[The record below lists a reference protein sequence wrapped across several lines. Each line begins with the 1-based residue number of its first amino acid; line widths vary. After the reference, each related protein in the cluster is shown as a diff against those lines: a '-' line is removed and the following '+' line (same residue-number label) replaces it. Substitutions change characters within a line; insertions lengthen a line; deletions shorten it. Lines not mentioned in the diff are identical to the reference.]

1 MRNAT
6 REGKRNDTRY
16 DKNETAFIRITYVRI
31 LDSLGY
37 SSSRTV
43 YSTYRHTYSSKW
55 YCTVAVARATVCTY
69 VLQTVQHHFKSL
81 KTYST
86 KIFLMNKNEANN
98 PSLIL
103 LHTSLCAVVSTI
115 ADSHPEAEGHL
126 GKNKGTR
133 T

>member
-1 MRNAT
+1 MKWRFAGLAVLTFGTIVARHRVINQGVE
-6 REGKRNDTRY
+6 R
-16 DKNETAFIRITYVRI
+16 
-31 LDSLGY
+31 
-37 SSSRTV
+37 RTV
-43 YSTYRHTYSSKW
+43 EKDRRYGRYSTTR
-55 YCTVAVARATVCTY
+55 VRTVCTY